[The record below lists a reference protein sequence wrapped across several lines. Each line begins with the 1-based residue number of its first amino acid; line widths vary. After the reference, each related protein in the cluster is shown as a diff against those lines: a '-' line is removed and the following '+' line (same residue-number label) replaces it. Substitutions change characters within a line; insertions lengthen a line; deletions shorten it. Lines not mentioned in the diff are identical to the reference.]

1 MEEKGKKLRVLVTR
15 PKEDSAALQQE
26 LRKRGIEVLL
36 DPMLVIQRMED
47 AAIDLEGAQ
56 GLLFTSSN
64 GIRAFEKLS
73 AERGLPAWC
82 VGDETA
88 RTARAA
94 DFTDVRS
101 AAGDVDALANDVIAH
116 SQPVNG
122 RMVHIAGSVSAGDLA
137 GALRAAGFS
146 VDRIPLYEAV
156 PATALGEDTKN
167 AFRQGLL
174 GAVLFFSPRT
184 AATFVSLAKA
194 AGMDDA
200 CRTVD
205 AYCLSVG
212 VAQRVG
218 DLPWRRIVIAAE
230 PTRAALLAALDHG

>member
-1 MEEKGKKLRVLVTR
+1 MRVLVTR
-15 PKEDSAALQQE
+15 PKEDSTALRQE
-26 LRKRGIEVLL
+26 LRTRGVEVQL

-47 AAIDLEGAQ
+47 AAIDLDGAQ

-64 GIRAFEKLS
+64 GIRAFANLS
-73 AERGLPAWC
+73 GERDLPAYC

-88 RTARAA
+88 RTARTEG
-94 DFTDVRS
+94 FTNLHS
-101 AAGDVDALANDVIAH
+101 AAGDVEALANYVSAH
-116 SQPVNG
+116 SQPENG
-122 RMVHIAGSVSAGDLA
+122 RMVHVAGSVSAGDLA

-146 VDRIPLYEAV
+146 VDRIPLYEAI
-156 PATALGEDTKN
+156 PADSLAEETKN

-174 GAVLFFSPRT
+174 DGVLFFSPRT

-194 AGMDDA
+194 AGLENA

-205 AYCLSVG
+205 AYCLSAG

-218 DLPWRRIVIAAE
+218 ELSWRRIVVAAE
-230 PTRAALLAALDHG
+230 PTRAALLAVLGQE